1 MGSQAGLSLNQTLPA
16 GHSAPLLKAG
26 PVQYLGGIQT
36 QHMENV
42 LEAGAGTSPGV
53 GDGGA
58 SDANRGP
65 MRCRVLGR
73 SGARGEEA
81 QVGGTLGSM

>member
-1 MGSQAGLSLNQTLPA
+1 MPGVIQTQLE
-16 GHSAPLLKAG
+16 
-26 PVQYLGGIQT
+26 T

-58 SDANRGP
+58 SDANRGDDEVP
-65 MRCRVLGR
+65 CVG
-73 SGARGEEA
+73 SEWARGERPKWE
-81 QVGGTLGSM
+81 GHTH